1 MLSVILLAFTSAIG
15 LRPAR
20 PLPSTG
26 VALPMRVSSSKSSGH
41 EARSVVQPHPLVG
54 TWQVAQLTSVM
65 MNGEFS
71 TVERRGSLVVLA
83 AGDSLVATLTFA
95 GVDGLA
101 DGDTAKLVGLRTEGP
116 VALVQAKT
124 VTVVDAQRQTTTRT
138 ALSTYVMTV
147 RADSLAAEV
156 TVTVDGRTVQNPP
169 GAIVGT
175 RMSPERRTETK
186 RSPTFSASVGTTR
199 TSKGGHLTPKALM
212 PNRALQLTSALR
224 IARYARD

>member
-1 MLSVILLAFTSAIG
+1 MLSVILLAFTSTIG
-15 LRPAR
+15 PLPAR

-26 VALPMRVSSSKSSGH
+26 VALPMCVSTSRSSGH

-54 TWQVAQLTSVM
+54 TWQVVQPTSVM

-83 AGDSLVATLTFA
+83 AGDSLVATLTFV
-95 GVDGLA
+95 GVDGST
-101 DGDTAKLVGLRTEGP
+101 DSDTARLVGLRKEGP

-124 VTVVDAQRQTTTRT
+124 ATVVDAQRQVTTRT

-147 RADSLAAEV
+147 RGDSLSAEV

-175 RMSPERRTETK
+175 RMSPERRTE
-186 RSPTFSASVGTTR
+186 
-199 TSKGGHLTPKALM
+199 
-212 PNRALQLTSALR
+212 
-224 IARYARD
+224 